1 MVQTDG
7 TFVLEVGS
15 GIERV
20 VSADVTRLANI
31 QSLLRALYTHGW
43 EFEKEK
49 CRMSIP
55 PFSCT
60 RCQRMLVETGAIAQG
75 CNTWISTVADLL
87 I

>member
-7 TFVLEVGS
+7 TSVLEVGS

-43 EFEKEK
+43 ESEKINVG
-49 CRMSIP
+49 CLFPLSP
-55 PFSCT
+55 
-60 RCQRMLVETGAIAQG
+60 AQG
-75 CNTWISTVADLL
+75 GRGC
-87 I
+87 